1 MLAGGL
7 PCNNIY
13 TGAKRLNTCQVHSFS
28 TLQLFAF
35 PFAGKYRESEN
46 PEFYYHCSSKLYT
59 MRKLFSTRCSD
70 GAFSFAMLVLRLGV
84 GFLMLVNHGLDKL
97 MHFAEK
103 APRFADPFGVGSTTS
118 LSMAVFA
125 EFFCS
130 VFIILGLFT
139 RLAVIPLIITM
150 GVALFYAHKGQ
161 AFGDGEMA
169 ALYLTAYIALLFTG
183 PGSASL
189 DKFIG
194 K

>member
-1 MLAGGL
+1 
-7 PCNNIY
+7 
-13 TGAKRLNTCQVHSFS
+13 
-28 TLQLFAF
+28 
-35 PFAGKYRESEN
+35 
-46 PEFYYHCSSKLYT
+46 
-59 MRKLFSTRCSD
+59 MRKLFSTRVSD

-103 APRFADPFGVGSTTS
+103 SGRFADPFGVGSTTS
-118 LSMAVFA
+118 LSMVVFA

-139 RLAVIPLIITM
+139 RLAVLPLIIAM
-150 GVALFYAHKGQ
+150 GIALFYAHKGQ
-161 AFGDGEMA
+161 LFGDGEMA
-169 ALYLTAYIALLFTG
+169 ALYLSAYIAILFAG